1 MQRERDQLC
10 LEATGGG
17 YSLLPNSHEGPWVRL
32 YPPNALSSP
41 KVIGAGRPS
50 LQHGELLQRFV
61 CSAEAG
67 EESTIRD
74 LQPRRNSELAVCA
87 AHALCNWCPV
97 MLQTMHL
104 CRVSVPHWACNG
116 QQVFTLHTSF
126 LLQKRMSVTTPG
138 GIKYPYTMEGG
149 RPKILGLMDPRQ
161 GVIERR
167 QRCQTCA
174 GDMATCPGHFGHIE
188 LARPVFHVGFLA
200 KIVRVLRC
208 VCYHCSRL
216 LIDPVSCCLPPHT
229 PL

>member
-1 MQRERDQLC
+1 MANFCND
-10 LEATGGG
+10 
-17 YSLLPNSHEGPWVRL
+17 
-32 YPPNALSSP
+32 SSAP
-41 KVIGAGRPS
+41 LRQVKKVQFGIFSPD
-50 LQHGELLQRFV
+50 E
-61 CSAEAG
+61 
-67 EESTIRD
+67 I
-74 LQPRRNSELAVCA
+74 
-87 AHALCNWCPV
+87 
-97 MLQTMHL
+97 
-104 CRVSVPHWACNG
+104 
-116 QQVFTLHTSF
+116 
-126 LLQKRMSVTTPG
+126 KRMSVTTPG

-216 LIDPVSCCLPPHT
+216 LIDPNDEKVRDVMRKTRGRKRLVYIYDLCKGKKTCSAGASKTQDENLPPT
-229 PL
+229 AQEPDLAKRIADGGCGRTQPMIRKQGLELTAEWKQVDDDSQEKKIVLSAERVYEVFRRISDV